1 MSLNTRHNV
10 TLTESQISIILYT
23 LENYM
28 LGDTSNDPDLP
39 TEVDA
44 IFEELEGTIDRHYDK
59 IEKAKAKQPIG
70 EW

>member
-59 IEKAKAKQPIG
+59 IEKAQAKQPTM

>member
-1 MSLNTRHNV
+1 MSINTPHKV

-44 IFEELEGTIDRHYDK
+44 IFEELEGTIDKHYDK
-59 IEKAKAKQPIG
+59 VEKAKAKQPIG

>member
-59 IEKAKAKQPIG
+59 LQIAQSKQPDM